1 MLAILNLIFGSL
13 ALLSFALLIWQW
25 LAARR
30 FPLHERTSDRS
41 FAPAVT
47 VLKPLK
53 GCDAATENCLR
64 SWFVQEYAGPTQIL
78 FGVASAEDPAGE
90 VVCKLLKEFPGRD
103 AQLVVCGQSL
113 GANGKISTLAQ
124 LEPLAK
130 HDLVVVSD
138 ADVRVPP
145 DFLAN
150 VVAPL
155 HEPGVGLVNCFY
167 RLANPTTLAMQW
179 EAIAI
184 NADFW
189 SQVLQS
195 KSLKP
200 LDFALGAVMITRR
213 RQLEEIGGFKS
224 LVNCLADDFQ
234 LGNRIARR
242 GQRIV
247 LSPVVVECW
256 DPPMDWRAVWSHQL
270 RWARTIRVSR
280 PVSYFFSI
288 LSNVTLWALLWFAVA
303 VPGMT
308 TQTVAS
314 HDIGPIP
321 HVTGETFVSANVT
334 ISMIHVPV
342 GVIVAV
348 LLGLA
353 RILAAN
359 GFQTRLTCSS
369 AHTNYFWLVPIKD
382 LLQASI
388 WFCAFIGNRVEWR
401 GQKFKL
407 RRDGTLEPLDVA
419 T

>member
-1 MLAILNLIFGSL
+1 MPAILNLIFGSF

-30 FPLHERTSDRS
+30 FPLHERTNDRS

-47 VLKPLK
+47 LLKPLK
-53 GCDAATENCLR
+53 GCDAATEDCLR
-64 SWFVQEYAGPTQIL
+64 SWFAQEYAGPMQIL

-90 VVCKLLKEFPGRD
+90 VVRKLLKEFPGRD
-103 AQLVVCGQSL
+103 AQLIVCSQSL

-130 HDLVVVSD
+130 HEVVVVSD

-155 HEPGVGLVNCFY
+155 REPDVGLVNCFY

-270 RWARTIRVSR
+270 RWARTIRVCR
-280 PVSYFFSI
+280 PVAYFFSI

-303 VPGMT
+303 APGITVDT
-308 TQTVAS
+308 TTPVA
-314 HDIGPIP
+314 
-321 HVTGETFVSANVT
+321 
-334 ISMIHVPV
+334 
-342 GVIVAV
+342 
-348 LLGLA
+348 
-353 RILAAN
+353 
-359 GFQTRLTCSS
+359 
-369 AHTNYFWLVPIKD
+369 
-382 LLQASI
+382 
-388 WFCAFIGNRVEWR
+388 
-401 GQKFKL
+401 
-407 RRDGTLEPLDVA
+407 
-419 T
+419 

>member
-1 MLAILNLIFGSL
+1 MPAILNLIFGSL
-13 ALLSFALLIWQW
+13 ALVSFALLIWQW

-41 FAPAVT
+41 FAPGVT

-78 FGVASAEDPAGE
+78 FGVASAEDPVGE
-90 VVCKLLKEFPGRD
+90 VVRKLLKEFPGRD
-103 AQLVVCGQSL
+103 AQLIVCSQSL

-130 HDLVVVSD
+130 HEVVVVSD

-145 DFLAN
+145 DFLPN

-155 HEPGVGLVNCFY
+155 RESDVGLVNCFY

>member
-1 MLAILNLIFGSL
+1 
-13 ALLSFALLIWQW
+13 LIWQW
-25 LAARR
+25 LASRR